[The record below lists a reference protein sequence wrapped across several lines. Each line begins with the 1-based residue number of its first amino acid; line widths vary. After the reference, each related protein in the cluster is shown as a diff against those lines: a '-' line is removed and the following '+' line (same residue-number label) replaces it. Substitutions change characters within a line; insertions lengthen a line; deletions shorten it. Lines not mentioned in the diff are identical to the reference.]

1 MAKFCTSCGAS
12 LEDSQRFCT
21 ECGASQQSDPEIS
34 VPAPQPEPEPAYQR
48 PEPQYQRPEPQYQRT
63 APQVR
68 QQSYDYQQEEDR
80 ASRRI
85 GKAPGPNS
93 PYAPITTWGYVGTML
108 LMGIPIVGLI
118 LAIIWACGGCRKIN
132 KRNLSRAFLIM
143 MAFALVFSLVAG
155 LVIRGIAKKAMQEA
169 GVSAELMEEGLGSLG
184 GLGAL
189 AAFGS
194 EEDSGND
201 GGSSDSSDIGGLL
214 GGLGALAGLGEAASS
229 GDEYGLDELGELAAL
244 MEGLEDLT
252 GEESGGQELGDL
264 IDNIEEQNAQF
275 DAKHDGWPASL
286 RPYPGGTATS
296 VTSYRTEI
304 SGTSEDEMTGWINS
318 LKGDGFEFQDF
329 YDFGMSEEDMLSMNA
344 WWATDGKI
352 YLSVSYY
359 DGLVTIDHTNELPDL
374 ESYFN

>member
-12 LEDSQRFCT
+12 LEDAQRFCT
-21 ECGASQQSDPEIS
+21 ECGASQESSPETAA
-34 VPAPQPEPEPAYQR
+34 PAPQPEPESVYQR
-48 PEPQYQRPEPQYQRT
+48 P
-63 APQVR
+63 APQPR
-68 QQSYDYQQEEDR
+68 QQSYEYRQEDYQQDYRQAEPR
-80 ASRRI
+80 ASRRN

-108 LMGIPIVGLI
+108 LMSIPIVGLI

-143 MAFALVFSLVAG
+143 MAFALVFSLIAG
-155 LVIRGIAKKAMQEA
+155 LVIRGITKKAMEEA
-169 GVSAELMEEGLGSLG
+169 GVSAELMEEGLG

-194 EEDSGND
+194 MAEMAE
-201 GGSSDSSDIGGLL
+201 GSSGSGDSPDIGGLL
-214 GGLGALAGLGEAASS
+214 GGLGALAGMGSTDPGSS
-229 GDEYGLDELGELAAL
+229 ELDELGQLADL
-244 MEGLEDLT
+244 MEGLESLT
-252 GEESGGQELGDL
+252 GEDSGAGDLNDL
-264 IDNIEEQNAQF
+264 IDNIEAQNAEF
-275 DAKHDGWPASL
+275 DAKHDGWPTSL
-286 RPYPGGTATS
+286 RPYPGGTASS

-304 SGTSEDEMTGWINS
+304 SGTSEDEMMGWIND
-318 LKGDGFEFQDF
+318 LKGDGFKFQDF
-329 YDFGMSEEDMLSMNA
+329 YDFGMSEEDMLGMNA

>member
-1 MAKFCTSCGAS
+1 MAKFCTNCGAS
-12 LEDSQRFCT
+12 LEEGLRFCT
-21 ECGASQQSDPEIS
+21 ECGASQQSAPETPP
-34 VPAPQPEPEPAYQR
+34 VPQPEPQPAYQQ
-48 PEPQYQRPEPQYQRT
+48 PEPQYQRP
-63 APQVR
+63 APQPR
-68 QQSYDYQQEEDR
+68 QQSYDYQQEDR
-80 ASRRI
+80 TSRRNT
-85 GKAPGPNS
+85 KAPGPNS

-108 LMGIPIVGLI
+108 LMSIPIVGLI

-143 MAFALVFSLVAG
+143 MAFALVFSLIAG
-155 LVIRGIAKKAMQEA
+155 LVIRGITKKAMEEA
-169 GVSAELMEEGLGSLG
+169 GVSAELMEEGLG

-194 EEDSGND
+194 PADSGD
-201 GGSSDSSDIGGLL
+201 GSSGSSDIGGLL
-214 GGLGALAGLGEAASS
+214 GGLGVLAGLGEAASS
-229 GDEYGLDELGELAAL
+229 GDEYGLEELNDLAAL
-244 MEGLEDLT
+244 MEGMEALT
-252 GEESGGQELGDL
+252 GEESGGQELGEL

-275 DAKHDGWPASL
+275 DAKHDGWPTSL
-286 RPYPGGTATS
+286 RPYPGGTAS
-296 VTSYRTEI
+296 AVTSYRTEI
-304 SGTSEDEMTGWINS
+304 SGTSEDEMLGWIDS
-318 LKGDGFEFQDF
+318 LKGDGFKFQDF